1 MASILVESSRNFE
14 EMKIAFCV
22 KTTRWILL
30 HFITG
35 WFERHIHIYH
45 KFNFLLYLHRIF
57 YTSKIRLSVMSQSI
71 WYAFKKFQSWIEWMY
86 NWNQPLATLYTDLV
100 QSLIEMAEKD
110 LVPHCG
116 RIRHGHKFVIFY
128 GYVKFKQCNLYFLVI
143 LRITRKNISFNIET
157 LVLHVTIF
165 IT

>member
-1 MASILVESSRNFE
+1 
-14 EMKIAFCV
+14 MKIAFCV

-35 WFERHIHIYH
+35 WFERHIHINY
-45 KFNFLLYLHRIF
+45 KFNFLLYLDRIL
-57 YTSKIRLSVMSQSI
+57 YASKIRLDIIDVFRHVFFCSVTNYLISFQ
-71 WYAFKKFQSWIEWMY
+71 KFQSWIEWMY

-128 GYVKFKQCNLYFLVI
+128 GYVKLKQSNLYFLVI
-143 LRITRKNISFNIET
+143 LKITTKNISCKIET
-157 LVLHVTIF
+157 L
-165 IT
+165 

>member
-1 MASILVESSRNFE
+1 MRGIF
-14 EMKIAFCV
+14 I
-22 KTTRWILL
+22 
-30 HFITG
+30 FITNLISS
-35 WFERHIHIYH
+35 F
-45 KFNFLLYLHRIF
+45 IF
-57 YTSKIRLSVMSQSI
+57 IEFFTQVKYAWIFFFSEMSQSI
-71 WYAFKKFQSWIEWMY
+71 WYIFQKFQSWIEWMY

-143 LRITRKNISFNIET
+143 LRITKKNISWNVEA